1 MPRSVEA
8 RIATAER
15 RANVVEMRR
24 EKMTWDEIGKAL
36 GVSMQRAH
44 QIYLDALRDIPA
56 KQVDQHRAE
65 AAELAATAIDDLLL
79 IAREHNQPRTSVEAW
94 SSVRGWADFLATVLG
109 TKASTKVDATVST
122 APEAPDI
129 VRLVEIAKAQ
139 ADAAKAQLDAS

>member
-1 MPRSVEA
+1 
-8 RIATAER
+8 
-15 RANVVEMRR
+15 MRR
-24 EKMTWDEIGKAL
+24 EKKTWAEIGEEL

-44 QIYLDALRDIPA
+44 QIYLDALKEIPA

-65 AAELAATAIDDLLL
+65 AIELAATAIDDLML

-94 SSVRGWADFLATVLG
+94 SSVRGWADFLATILG
-109 TKASTKVDATVST
+109 TKASTKVDATINA

-139 ADAAKAQLDAS
+139 AEAAKEQLDPS